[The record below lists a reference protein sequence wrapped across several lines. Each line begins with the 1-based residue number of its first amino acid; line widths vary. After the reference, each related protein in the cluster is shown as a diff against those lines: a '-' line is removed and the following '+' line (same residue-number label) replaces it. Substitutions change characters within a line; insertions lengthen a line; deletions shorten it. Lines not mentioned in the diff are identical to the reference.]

1 MLVRVVH
8 QQVNVVVFAVH
19 VNRRRFKIVANVG
32 ENGTKAVDGIFVKD
46 PVAILCDKD
55 QVNMKLK
62 YAMSAVSN
70 VT

>member
-1 MLVRVVH
+1 MLGRVVH

-19 VNRRRFKIVANVG
+19 LNQRRFKIVANVG
-32 ENGTKAVDGIFVKD
+32 ENGTKTVEGIFVKD
-46 PVAILCDKD
+46 PISVLCDKD

-62 YAMSAVSN
+62 HAMSAVSN